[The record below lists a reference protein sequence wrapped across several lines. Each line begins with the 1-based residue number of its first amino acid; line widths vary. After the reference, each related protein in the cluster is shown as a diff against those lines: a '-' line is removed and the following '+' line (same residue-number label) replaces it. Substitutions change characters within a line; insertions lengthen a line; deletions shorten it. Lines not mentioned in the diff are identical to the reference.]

1 MLSVIMPHLGTF
13 GRARMK
19 DFAQLLEG
27 HLTRRQVR
35 SAIERFVAN
44 QILVRQ
50 GEGSGTI
57 YKIAEKYIENSELMA
72 KAVRLG
78 IEEMKRRGEIQ

>member
-1 MLSVIMPHLGTF
+1 
-13 GRARMK
+13 MK
-19 DFAQLLEG
+19 NFAQLLEG

>member
-1 MLSVIMPHLGTF
+1 
-13 GRARMK
+13 MK

-44 QILVRQ
+44 QILVRE
-50 GEGSGTI
+50 GEGPGTI

>member
-1 MLSVIMPHLGTF
+1 
-13 GRARMK
+13 MK

-50 GEGSGTI
+50 GGTI